1 MSYLKKLVL
10 LLPSILC
17 FHLAYGQTENT
28 PCPLAPKTV
37 AVEGGVISYLQGGS
51 GPPVLLLHGLFGEK
65 EHWLGLGCSL
75 ANQGFNVIAPD
86 LPGYGRSTNYPVTTY
101 PLESQVNI
109 LHRFMGSV
117 TKESFHIAGNSM
129 GGAIAALYAHQ
140 YSGDIKTVAF
150 IGAPLG
156 VIDWSEQVRGS
167 IFQGVNP
174 FIPINT
180 DQLDLE
186 MRLLFLQPP
195 NIDESIKLQLIKEY
209 QDNNRHYQQVW
220 SIVNF
225 YTSSLNRLPKQSKP
239 TLILWGERDEIF
251 SIAGLPALKKTFPKS
266 QAYPLANA
274 SHLLMIEDPVRVAG
288 TYGPFL
294 KRSK

>member
-1 MSYLKKLVL
+1 
-10 LLPSILC
+10 
-17 FHLAYGQTENT
+17 
-28 PCPLAPKTV
+28 
-37 AVEGGVISYLQGGS
+37 
-51 GPPVLLLHGLFGEK
+51 
-65 EHWLGLGCSL
+65 
-75 ANQGFNVIAPD
+75 
-86 LPGYGRSTNYPVTTY
+86 
-101 PLESQVNI
+101 
-109 LHRFMGSV
+109 
-117 TKESFHIAGNSM
+117 M

-140 YSGDIKTVAF
+140 YSREIKTVAF

-251 SIAGLPALKKTFPKS
+251 SIAGLPALKKKFSKS

-274 SHLLMIEDPVRVAG
+274 SHLLMIEDPVRVADI
-288 TYGPFL
+288 YGPFL
-294 KRSK
+294 NRSK